1 MPNRPN
7 PASPEDLREEADA
20 LAREFAHD
28 TLKWA
33 RIGLRVAD
41 RLGEAVTRTGERAVR
56 RAEDLVERNRRPP
69 RK

>member
-7 PASPEDLREEADA
+7 PAPQEDLREEADA

-28 TLKWA
+28 ALKWA
-33 RIGLRVAD
+33 RRGLHFAD
-41 RLGEAVTRTGERAVR
+41 RLGEAITQTGERAVH
-56 RAEDLVERNRRPP
+56 RAEDMVERNRPS

>member
-7 PASPEDLREEADA
+7 PASQEDLREEADA

-28 TLKWA
+28 AIKWA
-33 RIGLRVAD
+33 RRGLHFAD
-41 RLGEAVTRTGERAVR
+41 RLGEAVTRTGERAMR
-56 RAEDLVERNRRPP
+56 RAEDVVERTRSS